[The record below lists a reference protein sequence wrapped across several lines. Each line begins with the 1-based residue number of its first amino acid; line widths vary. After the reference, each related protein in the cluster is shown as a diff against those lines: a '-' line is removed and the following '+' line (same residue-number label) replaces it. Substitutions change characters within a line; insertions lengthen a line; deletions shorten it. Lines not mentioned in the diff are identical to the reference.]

1 MTAGLRIA
9 MVVSLKDGLS
19 TFTRRDVESI
29 LKAGHTVDILPAKA
43 EPGPPVP
50 GGARVVLA
58 RYLPRALWS
67 MAGLARALSE
77 PAGRRLL
84 REAMRDREIVGVL
97 NACAFYAR
105 LTDPPDLVYAV
116 FGDRKL
122 FTAYYLS
129 LLWGRPLTVT
139 IHAYELYDN
148 PNPRVFR
155 KALEHCRKI
164 MTVTDYNRQV
174 LTAEWGVEPSRAE
187 VVRITVD
194 GELFQAT
201 RPFVVLCVGHVCFK
215 KGQETLFE
223 AVRLLD
229 DPDVEV
235 WIVGDAGSAH
245 PADPQTL
252 AERHGVAGQ
261 CVVLGRQSERAVAAL
276 MRRADVLCAPSR
288 TDPEG
293 RKEGFPTVLAEAM
306 HSGLPVI
313 STRHAEI
320 PAIVPATIVAEDSPR
335 ELAAA
340 IARYKADTGLRRADA
355 DRNRAIADELFLE
368 APRRDLLR
376 VLGEV
381 VGDRR

>member
-1 MTAGLRIA
+1 MTARLHIA
-9 MVVSLKDGLS
+9 MVVSLKGGMS
-19 TFTRRDVESI
+19 PFTRRDVESI
-29 LKAGHTVDILPAKA
+29 LGAGHTVDILPARA
-43 EPGPPVP
+43 EPGRPVP
-50 GGARVVLA
+50 TGARVLLA

-67 MAGLARALSE
+67 IVGLVRALAE
-77 PAGRRLL
+77 RPGRRLL
-84 REAMRDREIVGVL
+84 GDAFRDLEIVSVL
-97 NACAFYAR
+97 NACAFYGR
-105 LTDPPDLVYAV
+105 LPHPPDLVYAV

-129 LLWGRPLTVT
+129 LLWRRPLTVT

-148 PNPRVFR
+148 PNPLVFR
-155 KALEHCRKI
+155 KALGRCQKI
-164 MTVTDYNRQV
+164 MTVTDYNRQ
-174 LTAEWGVEPSRAE
+174 LLSTEWGIDPSRVE

-194 GELFQAT
+194 EELFRAT
-201 RPFVVLCVGHVCFK
+201 RPFVVLCVGFVSFK
-215 KGQETLFE
+215 KGHATLFE

-229 DPDVEV
+229 DPDVEI
-235 WIVGDAGSAH
+235 WIIGGAGGAH
-245 PADPQTL
+245 PADPLAL
-252 AERHGVAGQ
+252 AEQHGVARQ
-261 CVVLGRQSERAVAAL
+261 CVALGWQSEQAVGAL

-320 PAIVPATIVAEDSPR
+320 PSIVPTIIVAEDSPQ

-340 IARYKADTGLRRADA
+340 IARYKADAGLRQTDA
-355 DRNRAIADELFLE
+355 DRNRIIADELFLE

-381 VGDRR
+381 VDGLG